1 MGSAHSGIDDA
12 RNIARVL
19 LALLHRG
26 AVAAGPS
33 SEVRPFPPQRV
44 CLVTTEQLETGV
56 PLPPSGFIYLWE
68 QKIQGG
74 GGGLRSPPAPAP
86 LHLDE
91 VQRDTF
97 EFVRALSRPS
107 RLKA

>member
-1 MGSAHSGIDDA
+1 MGTAHSGIDDA

-33 SEVRPFPPQRV
+33 SEVRLLPPQRV
-44 CLVTTEQLETGV
+44 FLETKATLEKGV

-68 QKIQGG
+68 QKVQG
-74 GGGLRSPPAPAP
+74 PVVA
-86 LHLDE
+86 
-91 VQRDTF
+91 
-97 EFVRALSRPS
+97 
-107 RLKA
+107 